1 MMWDVERGHEIPTRD
16 MIHDDVKQADYG
28 TDYHNQS
35 QNLQISMHNTLIK
48 DIWISQL
55 QRRS

>member
-1 MMWDVERGHEIPTRD
+1 MMWNVERGHD